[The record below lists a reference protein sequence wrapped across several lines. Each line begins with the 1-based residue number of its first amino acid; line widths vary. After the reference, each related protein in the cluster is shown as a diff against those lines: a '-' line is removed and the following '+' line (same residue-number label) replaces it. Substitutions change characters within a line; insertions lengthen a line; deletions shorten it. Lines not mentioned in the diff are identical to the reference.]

1 MNELHSTIRELL
13 VAAEKE
19 FSSRD
24 AIRFKVK
31 SDDGSGKKAVKV
43 AGKTYTELK
52 NDSECFS
59 AALAALV
66 IRGLF
71 PSSGLQIAAAWLC
84 RWMRCSQQ
92 RIYVS

>member
-43 AGKTYTELK
+43 AGKTLTIIL
-52 NDSECFS
+52 
-59 AALAALV
+59 
-66 IRGLF
+66 
-71 PSSGLQIAAAWLC
+71 
-84 RWMRCSQQ
+84 
-92 RIYVS
+92 